1 MKKKQKMKKV
11 IEEIVKQNENDKVDK
26 TEENNKETEMKN
38 DNKKT

>member
-11 IEEIVKQNENDKVDK
+11 IEEIVKQNENDKADK

-38 DNKKT
+38 DNKIT

>member
-1 MKKKQKMKKV
+1 MKKKQKMKKI

-38 DNKKT
+38 DNKIT